1 MDRGSV
7 NRATRSVTS
16 RFTLRSRRRR
26 VAPGGPLNV
35 LIFLLLN
42 AGAALAALLVA
53 YATDAYTRTSRFL
66 LFTLCGYLIVIH
78 STVLAAGVSGWLS
91 VGGCAAVLAIV
102 LAIAAWS
109 ARRVAHR
116 RESFVD
122 ERPRF
127 TPLTLFCPIVA
138 IVTGGI
144 WAWPHVIEATRLW
157 IWDDYTYHLVYP
169 AMWLRDRAIAVVSP
183 EHAFTMQAWY
193 PLSASVVSTWFMLPF
208 AGSRADAL
216 AWVSLTG
223 VLYAAVI
230 TCGAAELLA
239 RLGCRRGAWAMPVVL
254 FATSQRIGIMASSFS
269 DADLAHAAALFAA
282 VVLATPRAHE
292 EEPREL
298 RVDAAYAALLVG
310 IALGV
315 KVSASP
321 AVVVV
326 LAMFLW
332 RARGEWNARGRIVLI
347 FGLGVLLTGGY
358 WYVRNVLHTGNPVYP
373 AAFLFWPGAAFP
385 QTTLREYAQHY
396 GVLRAVG
403 DALTVYLNWPPLHGW
418 VAIVGLIGLAGWRVR
433 RLMTRPQAVF
443 AGGALAMTA
452 ITLLLLPFT
461 PYSAGNG
468 MTFTTGIVHWDSMRY
483 VALLPIL
490 GWTAVGFLIDAGA
503 GAPLA
508 RTAIAVVL
516 ILGALFVS
524 EIPWWGI
531 ALVAVAA
538 VMVSSLKS
546 RTTMPV
552 LSARARRAVAAAC
565 VMVVAGGIAGLHRT
579 KAEATATALYREP
592 LYGSAAAVLDR
603 QPVGTRVAVYGDQ
616 WIYPVFGARH
626 HLVPVR
632 LDGNGRVATTP
643 IGDAMKP
650 GPLTV
655 DAYTFRRNLATAY
668 IGVVVV
674 VQMPHPGRSAE
685 WPEQAGALENMR
697 GTRLIYRDRAVGIW
711 KLGD

>member
-1 MDRGSV
+1 
-7 NRATRSVTS
+7 
-16 RFTLRSRRRR
+16 
-26 VAPGGPLNV
+26 
-35 LIFLLLN
+35 
-42 AGAALAALLVA
+42 
-53 YATDAYTRTSRFL
+53 
-66 LFTLCGYLIVIH
+66 
-78 STVLAAGVSGWLS
+78 
-91 VGGCAAVLAIV
+91 
-102 LAIAAWS
+102 
-109 ARRVAHR
+109 
-116 RESFVD
+116 
-122 ERPRF
+122 
-127 TPLTLFCPIVA
+127 
-138 IVTGGI
+138 
-144 WAWPHVIEATRLW
+144 
-157 IWDDYTYHLVYP
+157 
-169 AMWLRDRAIAVVSP
+169 
-183 EHAFTMQAWY
+183 
-193 PLSASVVSTWFMLPF
+193 MLPF

-223 VLYAAVI
+223 VLYAAIVA
-230 TCGAAELLA
+230 GAVAELLA
-239 RLGCRRGAWAMPVVL
+239 RLGCRRGAWAIPVVL

-282 VVLATPRAHE
+282 VVLATPRADE
-292 EEPREL
+292 EEPREV
-298 RVDAAYAALLVG
+298 RVDASYAALLVG

-315 KVSASP
+315 KVSAAP
-321 AVVVV
+321 AALVV

-332 RARGEWNARGRIVLI
+332 RARGGWRGRVVSI
-347 FGLGVLLTGGY
+347 FGLGMLLTGGY
-358 WYVRNVLHTGNPVYP
+358 WYVRNVFHTGNPVYP
-373 AAFLFWPGAAFP
+373 AAFLFWPGATFP

-396 GVLRAVG
+396 GVGRAIG
-403 DALTVYLNWPPLHGW
+403 DALTVYLNWPRFHGW
-418 VAIVGLIGLAGWRVR
+418 IAILGLIGLAGWLATKR
-433 RLMTRPQAVF
+433 RTMLRSQAVF
-443 AGGALAMTA
+443 AGGALAITA
-452 ITLLLLPFT
+452 ITLLLLPST

-468 MTFTTGIVHWDSMRY
+468 MTFATGIVHWDSMRY

-490 GWTAVGFLIDAGA
+490 GWTALGFLVGAGG

-508 RTAIAVVL
+508 RTAIAVL
-516 ILGALFVS
+516 LALGALVVS

-531 ALVAVAA
+531 ALVVIAA
-538 VMVSSLKS
+538 VVLSSLRF
-546 RTTMPV
+546 RTTIPV
-552 LSARARRAVAAAC
+552 LSARASRAAAAAC
-565 VMVVAGGIAGLHRT
+565 VVLAAGGMAGFHRT
-579 KAEATATALYREP
+579 KAEATATSLHREP

-603 QPVGTRVAVYGDQ
+603 QPIGTRVAVYGDQ